1 MRKTP
6 DIFYWC
12 AVLVLCAACVC
23 ICFYFFR
30 REKRL
35 LRRLKTM
42 LDDSIAGTFTEGDLR
57 DNAVSEIESQMWRF
71 ITDNQVASEKLE
83 GQKQKIQSF
92 ISDTSHQAITPISN
106 IKIYMELINEQYEVW
121 KKQYAIPDTDMAEKI
136 AVVQM
141 QARKLEFL
149 IDSLTKLSCL
159 EIGVL
164 TLTPQNACIS
174 DLLLSMKR
182 QFKKKAEQK
191 SITFIVEPSK
201 EMAVFDMKWTEEAL
215 ANIVDNA
222 MKYTPAGGTVTV
234 RAVSY
239 QMFLCINVIDSGIGF
254 EEVQAAQIFKRFY
267 RAPAVRQQPGVG
279 IGLSLARE
287 IMEKQKGFIKATST
301 PGKGSKF
308 SMFLSLK
315 DENTVSGFVKNNE
328 KYQN

>member
-1 MRKTP
+1 MRDMP

-12 AVLVLCAACVC
+12 AVLILCAACAC
-23 ICFYFFR
+23 IYLYFFR

-35 LRRLKTM
+35 LCRLKTM
-42 LDDSIAGTFTEGDLR
+42 LDDSIAGTFTEGDLQ
-57 DNAVSEIESQMWRF
+57 DHAVSEIESRMWRF
-71 ITDNQVASEKLE
+71 ITDNQAASEKLE
-83 GQKQKIQSF
+83 EQKQKIQSL

-106 IKIYMELINEQYEVW
+106 IKIYMELINEQQEAW

-136 AVVQM
+136 TVVQM

-164 TLTPQNACIS
+164 TLAPKNTCIS
-174 DLLLSMKR
+174 DLLLSMRR
-182 QFKKKAEQK
+182 QFIKKAEQK
-191 SITFIVEPSK
+191 SITFLIEPSK

-222 MKYTPAGGTVTV
+222 IKYTPAKGTVTIRTV
-234 RAVSY
+234 LY
-239 QMFLCINVIDSGIGF
+239 QMFLCIEVIDSGIGF
-254 EEVQAAQIFKRFY
+254 EEAQAAQIFTRFY

-287 IMEKQKGFIKATST
+287 IMEKQKGYIKAVSM

-315 DENTVSGFVKNNE
+315 N
-328 KYQN
+328 